1 MSNEE
6 FQRLVLEKLGGFETR
21 FDNLETRFDNLEK
34 RFDNLETRFDN
45 LEVRM
50 GKVETRLDNLEEQMS
65 ETNGLV
71 KALMHRTEELD
82 AKFDGLLLNTASKD
96 AVERIEETVNRIA
109 AIQTTQ
115 GESINILALRQLQ
128 TEADVATLKKAK

>member
-6 FQRLVLEKLGGFETR
+6 FQRLVLEKLGV
-21 FDNLETRFDNLEK
+21 FDTRFDNLEK
-34 RFDNLETRFDN
+34 RFDNMEARFDN
-45 LEVRM
+45 LEARM
-50 GKVETRLDNLEEQMS
+50 SKVETRLDNLEEQMS

-82 AKFDGLLLNTASKD
+82 AKFDGLLLKTASKD

>member
-6 FQRLVLEKLGGFETR
+6 FQRLVLEKLGV
-21 FDNLETRFDNLEK
+21 FDTRFDNLEK
-34 RFDNLETRFDN
+34 RFDNMEARFDN
-45 LEVRM
+45 LEARM
-50 GKVETRLDNLEEQMS
+50 SKVETRLDNLEEQMS

-82 AKFDGLLLNTASKD
+82 AKFDGLLLKTASKE

>member
-6 FQRLVLEKLGGFETR
+6 FQRLVLEKLGGF
-21 FDNLETRFDNLEK
+21 ETRFDNLEK

-82 AKFDGLLLNTASKD
+82 AKFDGLLLKTASKD

>member
-6 FQRLVLEKLGGFETR
+6 FQRLVLEKLGV
-21 FDNLETRFDNLEK
+21 FDTRFDNLEK
-34 RFDNLETRFDN
+34 RFDNMEARFDN
-45 LEVRM
+45 LEARM
-50 GKVETRLDNLEEQMS
+50 SKVETRLDNLEEQMS

-82 AKFDGLLLNTASKD
+82 AKFDGLLLKTASKD

-109 AIQTTQ
+109 VIQTTQ

>member
-6 FQRLVLEKLGGFETR
+6 FQRLVLEKLGV
-21 FDNLETRFDNLEK
+21 FDTRFDNLEK
-34 RFDNLETRFDN
+34 RFDNMEARFDN
-45 LEVRM
+45 LEARM
-50 GKVETRLDNLEEQMS
+50 SKVETRLDNLEEQMS

-82 AKFDGLLLNTASKD
+82 AKFDGLLLNTASKE
-96 AVERIEETVNRIA
+96 AVECIEETVNRIA

>member
-21 FDNLETRFDNLEK
+21 FDNLEK

-45 LEVRM
+45 LEARM
-50 GKVETRLDNLEEQMS
+50 SKVETRLDNLEEQMS

-109 AIQTTQ
+109 AIQATQ

-128 TEADVATLKKAK
+128 TESEVAALKKAK

>member
-6 FQRLVLEKLGGFETR
+6 FQQLVLEKLGGFEK
-21 FDNLETRFDNLEK
+21 RFDNLEK
-34 RFDNLETRFDN
+34 RFDNMDTRFDN

-65 ETNGLV
+65 ETNGVV

-82 AKFDGLLLNTASKD
+82 ARFDGLLLATASKE